1 MLVATIACL
10 TLAAGFAWAQTS
22 SGFFDPFDVFDDAR
36 WTKVD
41 RPFGYG
47 QLSSQN
53 IGISD
58 GNLSI
63 KLPADTRDGG
73 EVVSGAE
80 YGYGSYRARMKT
92 PYAPSSITAFFLYKA
107 PDYQSEIDVELYNDG
122 SRRVMFSTYS
132 GGRQTHTQRV
142 KLPFDPAE
150 GFHEYRFDY
159 ASGSVSFYADDR
171 LMKRWKHG
179 IPKGPMNL
187 YVNAWYPT
195 WLEGTAPSTDAFV
208 YVDSIRYTSS

>member
-1 MLVATIACL
+1 M
-10 TLAAGFAWAQTS
+10 
-22 SGFFDPFDVFDDAR
+22 
-36 WTKVD
+36 
-41 RPFGYG
+41 
-47 QLSSQN
+47 
-53 IGISD
+53 
-58 GNLSI
+58 
-63 KLPADTRDGG
+63 
-73 EVVSGAE
+73 
-80 YGYGSYRARMKT
+80 
-92 PYAPSSITAFFLYKA
+92 
-107 PDYQSEIDVELYNDG
+107 
-122 SRRVMFSTYS
+122 
-132 GGRQTHTQRV
+132 